1 LSDPDTPAGAP
12 IVTLTLNPTIDGSS
26 EAGEVRPM
34 SKVRTSNEH
43 YDPGGGGINV
53 ARAVRELG
61 GEALALA
68 LAGGATGIL
77 LEDLLKREK
86 VAHRLVPIAGHT
98 RISLA
103 VYERSSG
110 LEYRFV
116 PSGPTLSPPE
126 IDACLAAVEETD
138 YDIFVASGSLP
149 NGAPSDLLVQVGRIV
164 ADKGA
169 RFVLDSSGEGL
180 KATLGRVPIH
190 LFKPSLSELR
200 TVAERDLPEASDQDE
215 AVAELVRS
223 GAAEIVALTLG
234 PKGGVLG
241 TADGVARMAA
251 PEVETRSAVGAG
263 DSFVAGM
270 TYHLWLGRSP
280 SEAFC
285 WGMAAG
291 AAAVLTPGT
300 GLCRREDVERLYA
313 TFAECP
319 QPG

>member
-1 LSDPDTPAGAP
+1 
-12 IVTLTLNPTIDGSS
+12 
-26 EAGEVRPM
+26 M
-34 SKVRTSNEH
+34 SKVRTENEN

-61 GEALALA
+61 GETLALA

-77 LEDLLKREK
+77 LEDLLEREK
-86 VAHRLVPIAGHT
+86 VAHRIVPISGHT

-116 PSGPTLSPPE
+116 PSGPTLSPAE
-126 IDACLAAVEETD
+126 IEACLRAVEEAD
-138 YDIFVASGSLP
+138 CDVFVASGSLP
-149 NGAPSDLLVQVGRIV
+149 NGAPADLLARVGRIV

-169 RFVLDSSGEGL
+169 KLVLDSSGEGL
-180 KATLGRVPIH
+180 KATLGRVPVH
-190 LFKPSLSELR
+190 LFKPSLSELQ
-200 TVAERDLPEASDQDE
+200 TVAGRELSDAADQER
-215 AVAELVRS
+215 AVSELVES

-241 TADGVARMAA
+241 TKEGISRMAS

-263 DSFVAGM
+263 DSFVAAM
-270 TYHLWLGRSP
+270 TYRLWQGRPP

-300 GLCRREDVERLYA
+300 GLSRRDDVERLYA
-313 TFAECP
+313 TFEHCP